1 MLGASSAGDIAKST
15 NELPFAEPLDYRLL
29 IYFQLLQGNLES
41 LETFT
46 SSAFRRILHLLFII
60 RLKLN

>member
-1 MLGASSAGDIAKST
+1 MVILHKITDDVAH
-15 NELPFAEPLDYRLL
+15 AEPVDYRLL
-29 IYFQLLQGNLES
+29 IYFKLLQANLES
-41 LETFT
+41 LESFT